1 MYHTH
6 THCLD
11 QPVMSLFSKK
21 KASKRQFRKK
31 VIHSLE
37 DDESAP
43 PDHPT
48 TCEET
53 SVRVATATPSTVP
66 KSLLSFDNEDLG
78 DGTEFKVKKSNHAK
92 RTARKLEEQK
102 RKEELQRVMEK
113 VEPNDSSDSEQE
125 SALSSISHRISVGV
139 IPDNALIHAAR
150 KQRELAR
157 KTGGQPA
164 AAGNDFMSLD
174 SNEKE
179 TGRAKGKSRLVREDE
194 YDKSDESDGEERGK
208 FGKRAEVSR
217 QMQVLTAM
225 EEAGSGSDEDR
236 FVEEQINKAVKGC
249 VVSDVTR
256 PRQSYSLGQT
266 ETESYVTTSQP
277 PVASIPDILVPI
289 TVETL
294 KSRLSQQ
301 LSELRSLHRKHEIR
315 LEEMES
321 DIVTAD
327 QEVGGLEDHISRG
340 SIEYQFYQ
348 ETRGYMKD
356 LLSCLTEKVMECLL
370 SKIYSCLQ

>member
-1 MYHTH
+1 
-6 THCLD
+6 
-11 QPVMSLFSKK
+11 MSLFSKK

-31 VIHSLE
+31 VVHSLE
-37 DDESAP
+37 DDEESAP
-43 PDHPT
+43 PDNPT

-78 DGTEFKVKKSNHAK
+78 DGTEFKVKRSNHAK
-92 RTARKLEEQK
+92 RTAKKLEQQK
-102 RKEELQRVMEK
+102 RKEELQKVIEK
-113 VEPNDSSDSEQE
+113 AEPNDSSDSEQE

-157 KTGGQPA
+157 KTGNQPA
-164 AAGNDFMSLD
+164 AAGSDFMSLD
-174 SNEKE
+174 SNGKE
-179 TGRAKGKSRLVREDE
+179 TGQAKGKSRLVREDE

-208 FGKRAEVSR
+208 FGKRPEVSR

-249 VVSDVTR
+249 VVSDTR
-256 PRQSYSLGQT
+256 PRQSYSLAQIET
-266 ETESYVTTSQP
+266 ETESYVATSQP

-315 LEEMES
+315 LEQMDS

-327 QEVGGLEDHISRG
+327 REVGGLEDHISVG
-340 SIEYQFYQ
+340 SLEYQFYQ

-356 LLSCLTEKVMECLL
+356 LLSCLTEKVSVLFCLKL
-370 SKIYSCLQ
+370 ILVCGL

>member
-1 MYHTH
+1 
-6 THCLD
+6 
-11 QPVMSLFSKK
+11 
-21 KASKRQFRKK
+21 
-31 VIHSLE
+31 
-37 DDESAP
+37 
-43 PDHPT
+43 
-48 TCEET
+48 
-53 SVRVATATPSTVP
+53 
-66 KSLLSFDNEDLG
+66 
-78 DGTEFKVKKSNHAK
+78 
-92 RTARKLEEQK
+92 
-102 RKEELQRVMEK
+102 MEK